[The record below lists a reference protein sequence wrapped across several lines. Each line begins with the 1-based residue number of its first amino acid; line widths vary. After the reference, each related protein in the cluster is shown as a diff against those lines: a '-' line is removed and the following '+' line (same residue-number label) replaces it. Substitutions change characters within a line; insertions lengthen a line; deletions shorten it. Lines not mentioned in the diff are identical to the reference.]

1 MVLMVEGISKDY
13 REFHLRD
20 VTFSV
25 EKGEHFI
32 VLGPSG
38 AGKTVLLEVIAGII
52 EPDSGRIFLNG
63 EDITDLPPEKRGGL
77 AYIPPQNYALF
88 PNMSVFD
95 NIAFGLKVRKVPKA
109 EIERKVR
116 ELSEVLGISHLLKR
130 KPKTLSGGEMQ
141 RVAIARALAVEPE
154 LLLLDEPFANLDV
167 QTRGGRLINE
177 MKRWRKELGF
187 TALHV
192 THSFEEA
199 VSLGDRVGGVMLN
212 GRLVQVGPVRE
223 VFSRPA
229 SEEVAKFLGFENIV
243 EGIAEGRVLRAN
255 GLVIE
260 LPIEASGKIRVGIR
274 PEDIVL
280 SDEPLKSSMRNTFQA
295 EVVGIEELG
304 PLVRVRLKAG
314 GVELSAF
321 VTRSSVLELGGLE
334 AGKNVWVG
342 FKASAV
348 HVF

>member
-1 MVLMVEGISKDY
+1 MLEVRGISKDY

-25 EKGEHFI
+25 KRGEHFI
-32 VLGPSG
+32 ILGPSG

-63 EDITDLPPEKRGGL
+63 EEDITSLPPEKRGL
-77 AYIPPQNYALF
+77 AYIPQNYALF
-88 PNMSVFD
+88 PNMSVFE
-95 NIAFGLKVRKVPKA
+95 NIAFGLKVRKAPKA

-116 ELSEVLGISHLLKR
+116 ELSEILGISHLLKR
-130 KPKTLSGGEMQ
+130 KPKTLSGGEQQ
-141 RVAIARALAVEPE
+141 RVAIARALAVEPK

-167 QTRGGRLINE
+167 GTRGRLIRE

-199 VSLGDRVGGVMLN
+199 VSLGDRVGVMLG
-212 GRLVQVGPVRE
+212 GRLVQTGPVRE

-229 SEEVAKFLGFENIV
+229 SEEVAKFLGFENII
-243 EGIAEGRVLRAN
+243 EGTADGRTLKAN
-255 GLVIE
+255 GITIE
-260 LPIEASGKIRVGIR
+260 LPIEASGRVRVGVR

-280 SDEPLKSSMRNTFQA
+280 SAEPLKSSMRNTFEA
-295 EVVGIEELG
+295 VVEGVEELG
-304 PLVRVRLKAG
+304 PLVRVRLRAG
-314 GVELSAF
+314 NTELSAF
-321 VTRSSVLELGGLE
+321 ITRSSVFELGLE
-334 AGKNVWVG
+334 AGKKVWVG

>member
-1 MVLMVEGISKDY
+1 MLEVRGISKDY

-25 EKGEHFI
+25 GRGEHFI

-63 EDITDLPPEKRGGL
+63 EDITDLPPEKRGL
-77 AYIPPQNYALF
+77 AYIPQNYALF

-109 EIERKVR
+109 EIEQKVR

-130 KPKTLSGGEMQ
+130 KPKTLSGGEQQ

-167 QTRGGRLINE
+167 QTRGRLINE
-177 MKRWRKELGF
+177 MKRWKKELGF

-199 VSLGDRVGGVMLN
+199 VSLGDRVGVMLN

-243 EGIAEGRVLRAN
+243 EGVAEGRVLRAN

-260 LPIEASGKIRVGIR
+260 LPIEASGKIRIGIR

-304 PLVRVRLKAG
+304 PLVRVRLKVD

-321 VTRSSVLELGGLE
+321 VTRSSVLELGIE

>member
-1 MVLMVEGISKDY
+1 MAS
-13 REFHLRD
+13 
-20 VTFSV
+20 
-25 EKGEHFI
+25 
-32 VLGPSG
+32 
-38 AGKTVLLEVIAGII
+38 
-52 EPDSGRIFLNG
+52 
-63 EDITDLPPEKRGGL
+63 
-77 AYIPPQNYALF
+77 
-88 PNMSVFD
+88 
-95 NIAFGLKVRKVPKA
+95 
-109 EIERKVR
+109 
-116 ELSEVLGISHLLKR
+116 
-130 KPKTLSGGEMQ
+130 
-141 RVAIARALAVEPE
+141 
-154 LLLLDEPFANLDV
+154 
-167 QTRGGRLINE
+167 
-177 MKRWRKELGF
+177 

-199 VSLGDRVGGVMLN
+199 VSLGDRVGVMLN

-243 EGIAEGRVLRAN
+243 EGLAEGRILRAN

-260 LPIEASGKIRVGIR
+260 LPIEASGRIRVGIR

-295 EVVGIEELG
+295 EVVGLEELG

-321 VTRSSVLELGGLE
+321 VTRSSVLELGLE

>member
-32 VLGPSG
+32 ILGPSG

-63 EDITDLPPEKRGGL
+63 EDITDLPPEKRGL
-77 AYIPPQNYALF
+77 AYIPQNYALF

-109 EIERKVR
+109 EIGRKVR

-167 QTRGGRLINE
+167 QTRGRLINE

-199 VSLGDRVGGVMLN
+199 VSLGDRVGVMLN

-243 EGIAEGRVLRAN
+243 EGLAEGRILRAN

-260 LPIEASGKIRVGIR
+260 LPIEASGRIRVGIR

-295 EVVGIEELG
+295 EVQADVEELG
-304 PLVRVRLKAG
+304 
-314 GVELSAF
+314 
-321 VTRSSVLELGGLE
+321 ELGPRTRKAKGRWSGAFSIRYPLFG
-334 AGKNVWVG
+334 AGAG
-342 FKASAV
+342 A
-348 HVF
+348 